1 MKRFTAILIL
11 ICISSNSFALFGME
25 KKYQHD
31 ADIYRLN
38 HMKYYGELIEEYHK
52 KTGKYPLQGESKT
65 QHYVLIA
72 APHQQ
77 KYAKGTPEQFD
88 VTDVEKFR
96 SVLEKGLER
105 KVDFKFDPQKVPNGA
120 PNFYIYMIEGDSFF
134 FAVHLNRERSFT
146 NPLGKNYHK
155 LEITNETPNR
165 RGLWKHKDLLKNED
179 FQKAASEEPYKRGWM
194 DQLEEK
200 YK

>member
-1 MKRFTAILIL
+1 
-11 ICISSNSFALFGME
+11 ME
-25 KKYQHD
+25 DKYQHD
-31 ADIYRLN
+31 ADIYRLR
-38 HMKYYGELIEEYHK
+38 HLKYFGELINEYHN

-88 VTDVEKFR
+88 VTEVEEFR
-96 SVLEKGLER
+96 SILEKGLGR

-120 PNFYIYMIEGDSFF
+120 PNFYIYMIDGDSFF
-134 FAVHLNRERSFT
+134 FAVHLNRERTFA
-146 NPLGKNYHK
+146 NPLGKHYHK
-155 LEITNETPNR
+155 LEITNEEPNR
-165 RGLWKHKDLLKNED
+165 RGLWQFDVLLKDTD
-179 FQKAASEEPYKRGWM
+179 FQNAMNEEPYKKDWM
-194 DQLEEK
+194 DHLEEQ

>member
-1 MKRFTAILIL
+1 MKRHMVTLLL
-11 ICISSNSFALFGME
+11 ICLSSTSFALFGME
-25 KKYQHD
+25 EKYQHD

-38 HMKYYGELIEEYHK
+38 HLKYFGELFEEYHT

-77 KYAKGTPEQFD
+77 KYANGTPEQFD
-88 VTDVEKFR
+88 VTEVEKFR
-96 SVLEKGLER
+96 SVLEEGLER

-120 PNFYIYMIEGDSFF
+120 PNFYIYMIEGDSYF
-134 FAVHLNRERSFT
+134 FAVHLNRERTFA
-146 NPLGKNYHK
+146 NPLGKHYHK
-155 LEITNETPNR
+155 LEITNEEPHR
-165 RGLWKHKDLLKNED
+165 RGLWKFDALLEDAD
-179 FQKAASEEPYKRGWM
+179 FQSAMNEEPYKRAWM
-194 DQLEEK
+194 DHLEEQ